1 MADGLQW
8 IGLARRA
15 GLLALGEENTRA
27 ALRGGKAV
35 LVVVARDTSPGAL
48 KRAEGYVYLPEV
60 PLLVAPYDKAQISE
74 RTGKPGCSM
83 AAFLDIGLAAGF
95 AEALRE
101 EFGTIYAETAEAL
114 NARRDRV
121 RSRKGNTGKR
131 RKMV

>member
-15 GLLALGEENTRA
+15 GSIALGDDNTHA
-27 ALRGGKAV
+27 AVRGGKAV
-35 LVVVARDTSPGAL
+35 LVVVARDSSPGAL
-48 KRAEGYVYLPEV
+48 KRAEGYVFEPGT
-60 PLLVAPYDKAQISE
+60 PLLTAPYDKAQISE

-83 AAFLDIGLAAGF
+83 AAFLDVGLAASF
-95 AEALRE
+95 AEAPRE
-101 EFGTIYAETAEAL
+101 EFRTEYAETAAAL
-114 NARRDRV
+114 CERRDRV